1 MTQHRRLPNWLHLI
15 VALLLALPVTSVH
28 AEEDDGAVESRP
40 ATAAEPAAAE
50 TVKTKKE
57 KDKQKRKYM
66 IYDPDRVDAG
76 IFYVGFAVGGNFYIE
91 PQIDTTTK
99 APNGQYFKDFGYQA
113 GVFFDYDYSALEE
126 NIPLALRGM
135 VGYKYILNS
144 VHVFAFDA
152 MVRRMFRFSEKSTFG
167 LGFGGSAALWFRP
180 GSIKPPVAAE
190 EIIFLP
196 SLVLGAGFEFNP
208 VMVDFKMLINRIGQ
222 NATILGFELYAGV
235 RF

>member
-1 MTQHRRLPNWLHLI
+1 MFKELTAKRAYRSPI
-15 VALLLALPVTSVH
+15 VTELVAAKAFYP
-28 AEEDDGAVESRP
+28 AEEYHQNYYRSHRGDTYS
-40 ATAAEPAAAE
+40 
-50 TVKTKKE
+50 
-57 KDKQKRKYM
+57 
-66 IYDPDRVDAG
+66 
-76 IFYVGFAVGGNFYIE
+76 NFYIE
-91 PQIDTTTK
+91 PKISASTK
-99 APNGQYFKDFGYQA
+99 APTGDYFKDFGFQA
-113 GVFFDYDYSALEE
+113 GVYFDYDYSALEE

-135 VGYKYILNS
+135 FGYKYILSS

-180 GSIKPPVAAE
+180 ESKVAPLAAE

-208 VMVDFKMLINRIGQ
+208 VFVDYKLLLNRIGQ
-222 NATILGFELYAGV
+222 NATILGMELYAGV

>member
-1 MTQHRRLPNWLHLI
+1 MTLLRRFPNQVLLI
-15 VALLLALPVTSVH
+15 AALFLALPATTLR
-28 AEEDDGAVESRP
+28 AEEDDGTTEEKP
-40 ATAAEPAAAE
+40 AAAAEPSS
-50 TVKTKKE
+50 TTKSTKE

-76 IFYVGFAVGGNFYIE
+76 IFYVGFAAGGNFYIE

-99 APNGQYFKDFGYQA
+99 APNGQYFKDFGFQA

-135 VGYKYILNS
+135 VGYKYILSS

-167 LGFGGSAALWFRP
+167 LGFGASAALWFRP
-180 GSIKPPVAAE
+180 GSLTPPVAAE

-196 SLVLGAGFEFNP
+196 SLVMGAGFEFNP
-208 VMVDFKMLINRIGQ
+208 VMVDFKLLINRIGQ
-222 NATILGFELYAGV
+222 DATILGTELYVCV